1 MKKGKIRGKYSHL
14 QGTGNAAEG
23 RGLVILWV
31 VISLLVLGGVVVL
44 AS

>member
-14 QGTGNAAEG
+14 QGTGQAAEG

-31 VISLLVLGGVVVL
+31 IIAILVLGGAIVL

>member
-23 RGLVILWV
+23 RGVVILWV
-31 VISLLVLGGVVVL
+31 IISLFVL
-44 AS
+44 AGAIILAS